1 MQDTKRHTCR
11 ECIYWK
17 RKSDKYGDCTHPK
30 AASGYFLNHTRWC
43 KEGYR
48 ARHTTHRYKG
58 QQACKTR
65 FINKNVGRIW
75 ERMKTVYICSPYRAT
90 SEAQLDNNID
100 YAQELT
106 RTALNAGLA
115 PITPHLYL
123 TQVTD
128 DSRPAERERGLA
140 AGTALLL
147 TCDFCVMGNRYG
159 ISAGMQGEL
168 DAAAG
173 ADIPVIVI
181 DGEDDLGV
189 ILHAVERYTHGEK

>member
-1 MQDTKRHTCR
+1 
-11 ECIYWK
+11 
-17 RKSDKYGDCTHPK
+17 
-30 AASGYFLNHTRWC
+30 
-43 KEGYR
+43 
-48 ARHTTHRYKG
+48 
-58 QQACKTR
+58 
-65 FINKNVGRIW
+65 
-75 ERMKTVYICSPYRAT
+75 MKTVYICSPYRAT

-106 RTALNAGLA
+106 KTALAAGLA

-128 DSRPAERERGLA
+128 DSKPAEREQGLR

-168 DAAAG
+168 EAASE

-181 DGEDDLGV
+181 DGSEDIDV
-189 ILHAVERYTHGEK
+189 IKQAVKRYEHEQ